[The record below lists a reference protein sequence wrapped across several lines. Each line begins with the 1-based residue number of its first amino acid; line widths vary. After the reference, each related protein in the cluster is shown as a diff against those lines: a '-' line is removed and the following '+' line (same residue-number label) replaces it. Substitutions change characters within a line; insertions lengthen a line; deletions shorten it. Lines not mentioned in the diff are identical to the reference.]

1 MRWRGARRSSN
12 VEDRRGMGGPLVAG
26 GGIGALVLTLLYVFL
41 GGDPSAIQQT
51 GAVGSGA
58 PLTQADEEMGE
69 FVSTVLGYT
78 EDVWRVQLPA
88 QAGVAYQ
95 DPTLVLFSGLVQSA
109 CGTAQSASGPFYCP
123 IDGKVYID
131 LSFYQ
136 QLRDQFGAPGD
147 FAQAYVIA
155 HEVGHHVQNLMGV
168 SEQVYA
174 ARQRLSEGEGNELS
188 VRQELQADCLAGVWA
203 HHSERSSQILEQ
215 GDVDEAMRAASAIGD
230 DRIQARTQGEV
241 IPETFT
247 HGSSEQRQQWFRRG
261 LDTGRVEACDTF
273 NSSRI

>member
-12 VEDRRGMGGPLVAG
+12 VEDRRGMGGGLVAG

-41 GGDPSAIQQT
+41 GGDPSAIQGT
-51 GAVGSGA
+51 GAVGGGA
-58 PLTQADEEMGE
+58 ALTQADEEMGQ

-78 EDVWRVQLPA
+78 EDVWREQLPA
-88 QAGVAYQ
+88 QTGVAYQ

-123 IDGKVYID
+123 IDGKIYID

-230 DRIQARTQGEV
+230 DRIQARTQGEI

-247 HGSSEQRQQWFRRG
+247 HGTSEQRQQWFRRG
-261 LDTGRVEACDTF
+261 LDGGRVEACDTF
-273 NSSRI
+273 KAGAI

>member
-12 VEDRRGMGGPLVAG
+12 VEDRRGMGGPLIAG

-41 GGDPSAIQQT
+41 GGDPSAIQGT

-78 EDVWRVQLPA
+78 EDVWREQLPA
-88 QAGVAYQ
+88 QAGIAYQ

-230 DRIQARTQGEV
+230 DRIQARTQGEI

-261 LDTGRVEACDTF
+261 LDTGRVDACDTF
-273 NSSRI
+273 NAARI